1 METKVQRFNRRLG
14 ALKAERA
21 SFIPHWT
28 EISSYTRPRSTR
40 FLSSDRNN
48 GNKKHQNIIDSTSIF
63 ASRTLSSGLMAGVT
77 NPNRPWLSYRTM
89 DPDLNKYHP
98 VKVWLEDA
106 RNRTFEVLMKSNIYT
121 TLPGIYSDLGDF
133 GTGAFAIVEDE
144 DDVIRCYPAPI
155 GSYCLGLSDRGTVD
169 TFYREYQMTAA
180 QLVQKF
186 GEDKVSARVKDAYN
200 GKGRDQ
206 WFDVVHV
213 VEPND
218 QHDPAK
224 IESKFKR
231 FSSVYYEPSCKED
244 KLLSE
249 KGYDDFPTM
258 GPRWDVVG
266 EDTYGSNCPG
276 MDALGCIKGLQ
287 IENRRKAEGIDK
299 MMRPPMNA
307 PSSMRNGAASILPGG
322 LNFLDVMQGQQGFV
336 PAYQIPPGFLQ
347 PLVADIQDVRS
358 QIKRAYY
365 EDLFLLIS
373 SIDRTGVTAEEI
385 ASKKEEKLLMLG
397 PAYLRIN
404 DELLEP
410 IIDRVFNI
418 MWKGGHLPPPPPE
431 IQSEN
436 GLDLSIEFTSTMAQ
450 ALKLAGYGD
459 IERGFRFVG
468 SVGQAFPEA
477 LDNLDPDATVEETF
491 TRLGLPPRLLR
502 DPKVRDS
509 IRQQRAQT
517 AQAQQAL
524 AMAQQSADTAQTLA
538 DTQVTEPSALQSM
551 MQMVQGA

>member
-1 METKVQRFNRRLG
+1 METKVQRFNNRLG
-14 ALKAERA
+14 ALRQERS

-28 EISSYTRPRSTR
+28 DIAKYTRPRSTR
-40 FLSSDRNN
+40 FLTTDRNN
-48 GNKKHQNIIDSTSIF
+48 GNKRHQDIVDSTSIF

-106 RNRTFEVLMKSNIYT
+106 RNRTFEVLMASNIYT
-121 TLPGIYSDLGDF
+121 TLPGTYADLGDF
-133 GTGAFAIVEDE
+133 ATNAFALMED
-144 DDVIRCYPAPI
+144 DKDVIRCYPAPI

-180 QLVQKF
+180 QMVQRF
-186 GEDKVSARVKDAYN
+186 GEANVSARVKDAFN
-200 GKGRDQ
+200 GKGRDL

-218 QHDPAK
+218 EHDPAK
-224 IESKFKR
+224 IESRFKR
-231 FSSVYYEPSCKED
+231 FRSVYYEPGTTDD

-249 KGYDDFPTM
+249 KGYDDFPIM
-258 GPRWDVVG
+258 APRWDVVG
-266 EDTYGSNCPG
+266 EDVYGSNCPG

-299 MMRPPMNA
+299 IMRPTMNA
-307 PSSMRNGAASILPGG
+307 PSTMRNGAASILPGG
-322 LNFLDVMQGQQGFV
+322 INFLDVMQGQQGFE
-336 PAYQIPPGFLQ
+336 PAYQVPPGFLG
-347 PLVADIQDVRS
+347 PLVEDIHDVRN

-410 IIDRVFNI
+410 VIDRVFNI

-431 IQSEN
+431 LLRED

-459 IERGFRFVG
+459 IERAYRFVG

-477 LDNLDPDATVEETF
+477 LDNLDPDATVEEVF
-491 TRLGLPPRLLR
+491 TRLGVPPKLLH
-502 DPKVRDS
+502 DPKKRDA
-509 IRQQRAQT
+509 IRQGRAQ
-517 AQAQQAL
+517 AKQAEQSL
-524 AMAQQSADTAQTLA
+524 AMAQQSAQTAQTLA
-538 DTQVTEPSALQSM
+538 DTQVTDPSALQSM